1 VKLTTTL
8 VLICSLL
15 LIGNVAFAQDPGDN
29 AAPLTATEAEAIV
42 LEHYPDTSV
51 VLVEREFDDDTQLWD
66 VKLNN
71 GLAVYVNAQSGAIV
85 ELEPWQGEWDGID
98 LANFVLPI
106 QDVEPIEVGN
116 GGVDFLQAEAIALR
130 YYPGASV
137 VALELDD
144 DNEFFAWDVML
155 NNGMAVYIHTET
167 GEVLEFEMWTGEWR
181 NTSDDGTPPWAG
193 FPGGRRAWET
203 QRASETP
210 ADTTASTADSITAVE
225 AQQIALQL
233 FPSMTVT
240 DIERDVEYGIPVW
253 DIELSNGVSIEI
265 AIADG
270 TIVEISDAGQ
280 DWENPAIVD
289 QTSPAPASG
298 QPGSG
303 SDGITSA
310 QAQQIALNQFPGTTV
325 VDVETDTEYG
335 VPVWD
340 VELSNGVSLDISRI
354 DGTIIEIYGSG
365 QDSENPAYDDDR
377 WEDDQ
382 SADDDWSESPSYDED
397 DWDDEDDWQD
407 EDWNDDDDD
416 DWDDDDDDD
425 DDWD

>member
-1 VKLTTTL
+1 MKLTTTIIL
-8 VLICSLL
+8 IISVLLS
-15 LIGNVAFAQDPGDN
+15 GNIAFAQDPGGS
-29 AAPLTATEAEAIV
+29 ATLLTSAEAQAIA
-42 LEHYPDTSV
+42 LDYYPDATV
-51 VLVEREFDDDTQLWD
+51 ILVEREFYDENQLWD
-66 VKLNN
+66 VKLDN
-71 GLAVYVNAQSGAIV
+71 GMAVYVNAQTAAIV

-116 GGVDFLQAEAIALR
+116 GGVDFLQAKAIALR
-130 YYPGASV
+130 YYPGTSI

-144 DNEFFAWDVML
+144 DNEFFAWDAML
-155 NNGMAVYIHTET
+155 NNGMAVYIHAET

-210 ADTTASTADSITAVE
+210 ADTTATTADSITAVQ

-280 DWENPAIVD
+280 DWENPAVVD
-289 QTSPAPASG
+289 QTSPSPASG
-298 QPGSG
+298 QPSN
-303 SDGITSA
+303 SSNGITSA

-325 VDVETDTEYG
+325 VDVEIDTEYG

-340 VELSNGVSLDISRI
+340 IELSNSVSLDISRI
-354 DGTIIEIYGSG
+354 DGTIIEIYGAG
-365 QDSENPAYDDDR
+365 QDWENPAYDDDR
-377 WEDDQ
+377 WEDE
-382 SADDDWSESPSYDED
+382 DDWDDSSNQGSDDNWSDDGNWDNSSDD
-397 DWDDEDDWQD
+397 DWDDEDDY
-407 EDWNDDDDD
+407 DDD
-416 DWDDDDDDD
+416 DWD
-425 DDWD
+425 